1 MALQSPHAKDLSQ
14 RYTVEPVT
22 HHVSLVF
29 FHYCDLLHTPS
40 DCNAISERD
49 YVFECKRGVWMKR
62 RLVRGVV
69 AIVILVATMT
79 FAVQAQAPT
88 GTINGIVTDPHQ
100 AVVAGAH
107 VSATERGTGATRE
120 TVSNGNGV
128 YSIPNLPLGVYDV
141 RITAEGF
148 AVSELQGVQLQAG
161 RASTLDAELKLAE
174 IGQVVNVTDA
184 SSTIEQTQSMIQGQI
199 TSAAIENIPL
209 NGRNFLELAYLVP
222 GNRPAP
228 NFDPTKTNTL
238 EVSSDGSVGR
248 GGNITVDGGENNDE
262 VVGGTLSNFP
272 QDSIQEFQIATAQFT
287 AEAGRSGTSII
298 NIVTKSGTN
307 EYHGSLFDYERNG
320 HLQALPYTFDRALTP
335 PPFNREQFGGSVGG
349 PFKKNKAWWFASAE
363 YRDQNASIQTGTR
376 QYGANPSEDVILNT
390 FAAAP
395 LREALVSSRVD
406 YQINPSNTLMARYS
420 FDRSTDTNQASA
432 ATVTPLLTETERQN
446 SLNRFNSVVAGWTKT
461 FSSTQVNNLIFHF
474 DTFLNLIPEFPN
486 SSPSTNPAGLA
497 PTNELIYPEIADGVN
512 FNVPQATHL
521 TRYQFGD
528 TFTWALGKH
537 TLHFGGEYQYANAF
551 GEINVFGSGSV
562 MLTSNFGFA
571 DLNGDGVINDLDIPI
586 AVSIQSAAPIQPV
599 PIPNIINSY
608 IALFAQDDWRVTRNL
623 TLNLGLRWDYD
634 TDATG
639 TSPPYGPCP
648 NLTSVPTVPC
658 TWVAG
663 VIDIAHHPDRKN
675 FGPRVGF
682 AYDPFGHGK
691 TVIRGGFGIY
701 YDRIVFEVP
710 GYQRV
715 QNDRALTINEYAGS
729 TCSFP
734 GNPAPPSLNTCF
746 FGIPGTLFTTGSPT
760 LAAPFSGQRQAG
772 GVGIIVDDQNTHH
785 PLFLQTS
792 FGVQQALGS
801 SWTVNA
807 DGLYVFGQR
816 QLIAQ
821 FLRTTTSTSPYITCP
836 GNNVPCI
843 VTDPLTGIS
852 DQVTVATSNAHSW
865 YDGLLISVQHRP
877 VKAGPFTYFF
887 NAAYTLSKTL
897 DYSDDDQVPSYTT
910 VENVN
915 LIEGTVG
922 PQTEK
927 GYGAS
932 DETHRLTVYGQL
944 LMPWG
949 FSLSPLYTFGSGVP
963 ADTYLPDITLNG
975 QSLPARL
982 PILGRNSLGRSVKN
996 SNQLNQAIDQWNALP
1011 ACPAP
1016 APCNAGGPLE
1026 NVPANI
1032 NFGSAFNSVDLR
1044 LMKDFAIRE
1053 RYHIDLI
1060 AEAFNL
1066 FNSVNIRGFTNTS
1079 YSGRNISLVPVG
1091 TNPPSPSNPNGLNTT
1106 FFQAVSTAGGFFG
1119 SGGPRAFQ
1127 FAVRFTF

>member
-1 MALQSPHAKDLSQ
+1 
-14 RYTVEPVT
+14 
-22 HHVSLVF
+22 
-29 FHYCDLLHTPS
+29 
-40 DCNAISERD
+40 
-49 YVFECKRGVWMKR
+49 MKR
-62 RLVRGVV
+62 WLVCGVMT
-69 AIVILVATMT
+69 LVQLTVMT
-79 FAVQAQAPT
+79 FTLQAQVPT
-88 GTINGIVTDPHQ
+88 GTINGIVTDPHH
-100 AVVAGAH
+100 AVVSGAH
-107 VSATERGTGATRE
+107 VTAIEQTTGMIHE
-120 TVSNGNGV
+120 TVSNGDGV
-128 YSIPNLPLGVYDV
+128 YSIPELPAGMYDV
-141 RITAEGF
+141 RISASGF
-148 AVSELQGVQLQAG
+148 AVSEFQGVQLQVG
-161 RASTLDAELKLAE
+161 RASTLDSELKLAAV
-174 IGQVVNVTDA
+174 GQSVDVTDVTN
-184 SSTIEQTQSMIQGQI
+184 TIELTQSMVQGQI
-199 TSAAIENIPL
+199 TSSTIENIPL

-238 EVSSDGSVGR
+238 EVSSAGSVGR
-248 GGNITVDGGENNDE
+248 GGKITVDGGDNNDE

-272 QDSIQEFQIATAQFT
+272 QDSIQEFQIATARFT
-287 AEAGRSGTSII
+287 AEAGRSGTSIV

-307 EYHGSLFDYERNG
+307 QYHGSLFDYERNG
-320 HLQALPYTFDRALTP
+320 HLQALPYTFDRALAA

-349 PFKKNKAWWFASAE
+349 PIKTNKAWWFASAE
-363 YRDQNASIQTGTR
+363 YRDQNAAIQTGER
-376 QYGANPSEDVILNT
+376 QYGANPAEDVTLNT

-395 LREALVSSRVD
+395 LREALVSSRFD
-406 YQINPSNTLMARYS
+406 YQLNPTNTLMARYS

-432 ATVTPLLTETERQN
+432 ATATPQLTATERQN
-446 SLNRFNSVVAGWTKT
+446 SLNRFNSLVAGWTT
-461 FSSTQVNNLIFHF
+461 TVSSTKVNNLIFSF
-474 DTFLNLIPEFPN
+474 NTFLNLIPEFPN
-486 SSPSTNPAGLA
+486 SSPTTFPAGLA

-521 TRYQFGD
+521 NRYQWAD
-528 TFTWALGKH
+528 TFTWALGRH

-586 AVSIQSAAPIQPV
+586 AVAIQSAAPIQPV
-599 PIPNIINSY
+599 PIPNISNSY
-608 IALFAQDDWRVTRNL
+608 IAFFGQDDWRVTRNL
-623 TLNLGLRWDYD
+623 TLNLGLRWDFD

-639 TSPPYGPCP
+639 TSRPYGPCP
-648 NLTSVPTVPC
+648 NLTSVPAVPC

-663 VIDIAHHPDRKN
+663 VIDISHHPDKKN

-682 AYDPFGHGK
+682 AYDPFGTGR
-691 TVIRGGFGIY
+691 TVLRGGFGIY

-715 QNDRALTINEYAGS
+715 QDDRALTINEYAGS
-729 TCSFP
+729 SCTFP
-734 GNPAPPSLNTCF
+734 GDPAAPSLNACF
-746 FGIPGTLFTTGSPT
+746 FGMPGTAFVPGSPT
-760 LAAPFSGQRQAG
+760 LANPFSGQRQAG

-785 PLFLQTS
+785 PLFQQTS
-792 FGVQQALGS
+792 LGVQQQFGS
-801 SWTVNA
+801 SWTVSA

-816 QLIAQ
+816 QVIAQ
-821 FLRTTTSTSPYITCP
+821 YLRSTTSTSPYVTCP
-836 GNNVPCI
+836 GNNVPCT

-865 YDGLLISVQHRP
+865 YDGLLVSVRHRP
-877 VKAGPFTYFF
+877 VKAGPVTYFF
-887 NAAYTLSKTL
+887 NASYTLSKTL

-922 PQTEK
+922 PQTET

-932 DETHRLTVYGQL
+932 DETHRLTVYGL
-944 LMPWG
+944 LQMPWG
-949 FSLSPLYTFGSGVP
+949 FSLAPLYTFGSGVP
-963 ADTYLPDITLNG
+963 ADTYLPDINLNG

-996 SNQLNQAIDQWNALP
+996 SNQLNKVIDEWNALP
-1011 ACPAP
+1011 PCPAP

-1026 NVPANI
+1026 NVPDGI
-1032 NFGSAFNSVDLR
+1032 NFSSPFNSVDLR
-1044 LMKDFAIRE
+1044 LMKDIAIRE
-1053 RYHIDLI
+1053 RYHIDLM

-1066 FNSVNIRGFTNTS
+1066 FNSVNIRGFTNIS

-1091 TNPPSPSNPNGLNTT
+1091 TNQPGPGNPNGLNTT
-1106 FFQAVSTAGGFFG
+1106 FFQPVSTAGGFFG

-1127 FAVRFTF
+1127 RRLEKS